1 MEFSDIS
8 SYSDD
13 QVAPMLLKLQSDDKF
28 HDYISKLIYPNSPN
42 ILSGFLKLYTKKK
55 FKRIFANC
63 NSIDEFQ
70 NRMAPFVKKMIDRT
84 TDGFSFSGLENLQD
98 RPTLF
103 ISNHRDISLDAAF
116 LNYLL
121 FSQRLKTVRIA
132 IGDNLLDGG
141 FAEILMRLNKSFIVH
156 RNIQGVKETMRK
168 LSKLSAYI
176 NHSLFNEGESI
187 WIAQKEGRAND
198 GNDFTDESVLKMLY
212 LEERKRIPLKKWVQ
226 SINLTPVAISYEYDP
241 LDKVKAVGWDFQK
254 DWSSEKI
261 NQNDLEEMTTGI
273 FGYKG
278 KVHLHICSPITSEI
292 ENTEELSN
300 LIQDEIIQNYFIW
313 PSSQAAA
320 FLLDK
325 SNFNSPLFD
334 SSIENSNSVK
344 VLKERFKDL
353 EESKQK
359 EFLEIYARPLI
370 NKEKARL
377 SSGL

>member
-42 ILSGFLKLYTKKK
+42 ILSGFLKLYTKKQ
-55 FKRIFANC
+55 FKRIFTNC
-63 NSIDEFQ
+63 NSIVEFQ
-70 NRMAPFVKKMIDRT
+70 NRMAPFVKKMIDKT
-84 TDGFSFSGLENLQD
+84 TDGFSFTGLENLQD

-176 NHSLFNEGESI
+176 NHSLLNEGESI

-292 ENTEELSN
+292 ENTEELAN

-320 FLLDK
+320 FLLDQ
-325 SNFNSPLFD
+325 SNLNSPLFD

-344 VLKERFKDL
+344 LLKERFKDL
-353 EESKQK
+353 EEAKQK
-359 EFLEIYARPLI
+359 EFLKIYARPLI

>member
-42 ILSGFLKLYTKKK
+42 ILSGFLKLYTKKQ
-55 FKRIFANC
+55 FKRIFTNC
-63 NSIDEFQ
+63 NSIVEFQ
-70 NRMAPFVKKMIDRT
+70 NRMAPFVKKMIDKT
-84 TDGFSFSGLENLQD
+84 TDGFSFTGLENLKD

-141 FAEILMRLNKSFIVH
+141 FAEILMRLNKSFVVH

-176 NHSLFNEGESI
+176 HHSLFNEGESI

-226 SINLTPVAISYEYDP
+226 SINLTPVVISYEYDP

>member
-141 FAEILMRLNKSFIVH
+141 FAEILMRLNKSFVVH

-292 ENTEELSN
+292 ENTEELAN

-325 SNFNSPLFD
+325 SDFNSPLFD

-344 VLKERFKDL
+344 LLKERFKDL
-353 EESKQK
+353 EEAKQK
-359 EFLEIYARPLI
+359 EFLKIYARPLI

>member
-141 FAEILMRLNKSFIVH
+141 FAEILMRLNKSFVVH

-176 NHSLFNEGESI
+176 HHSLFNEGESI

>member
-42 ILSGFLKLYTKKK
+42 ILSGFLKLYTKKQ
-55 FKRIFANC
+55 FKRIFTNC
-63 NSIDEFQ
+63 NSIVEFQ
-70 NRMAPFVKKMIDRT
+70 NRMAPFVKKMIDKT
-84 TDGFSFSGLENLQD
+84 TDGFSFTGLENLQD

-141 FAEILMRLNKSFIVH
+141 FAEILMRLNKSFVVH

-320 FLLDK
+320 FLLDQ

-344 VLKERFKDL
+344 LLKERFKDL
-353 EESKQK
+353 EEAKQK
-359 EFLEIYARPLI
+359 EFLKIYARPLI

>member
-13 QVAPMLLKLQSDDKF
+13 QVAPMLLKLESDDKF

-55 FKRIFANC
+55 FKKIFTNC

-70 NRMAPFVKKMIDRT
+70 NRMAPFVKKMIDKT
-84 TDGFSFSGLENLQD
+84 TDGFSFTGLENLQD

-141 FAEILMRLNKSFIVH
+141 FAEILMRLNKSFVVH

-278 KVHLHICSPITSEI
+278 KVHLHICSPITSEV
-292 ENTEELSN
+292 ENTEELAN

>member
-176 NHSLFNEGESI
+176 NHSLLNEGESI

-292 ENTEELSN
+292 ENTEELAN
-300 LIQDEIIQNYFIW
+300 LIQDKIIQNYFIW

-320 FLLDK
+320 FLLDQ
-325 SNFNSPLFD
+325 SNLNSPLFD

-344 VLKERFKDL
+344 LLKERFKDL
-353 EESKQK
+353 EEAKQK
-359 EFLEIYARPLI
+359 EFLKIYARPLI

>member
-13 QVAPMLLKLQSDDKF
+13 QVAPMLLRLQSDDKF

-292 ENTEELSN
+292 ENTEELAN

-320 FLLDK
+320 FLLDQ
-325 SNFNSPLFD
+325 SNLNSPLFD

-344 VLKERFKDL
+344 LLKERFKDL
-353 EESKQK
+353 EEAKQK
-359 EFLEIYARPLI
+359 EFLKIYARPLI

>member
-141 FAEILMRLNKSFIVH
+141 FAEILMRLNKSFVVH

-176 NHSLFNEGESI
+176 NHSLFNDGESI

-292 ENTEELSN
+292 ENTEELAN

-320 FLLDK
+320 FLLDQ

>member
-98 RPTLF
+98 KPTLF

-176 NHSLFNEGESI
+176 NHSLFNDGESI

>member
-13 QVAPMLLKLQSDDKF
+13 QVAPMLLKLESDDKF

-55 FKRIFANC
+55 FKKIFTNC

-70 NRMAPFVKKMIDRT
+70 NRMAPFVKKMIDKT
-84 TDGFSFSGLENLQD
+84 TDGFSFTGLENLKD

-141 FAEILMRLNKSFIVH
+141 FAEILMRLNKSFVVH

-176 NHSLFNEGESI
+176 HHSLFNEGESI

-212 LEERKRIPLKKWVQ
+212 LEQRKRVPLKKWVQ

-254 DWSSEKI
+254 NWSSEKI

-292 ENTEELSN
+292 ENTEELAN
-300 LIQDEIIQNYFIW
+300 TIQDEIIQNYFIW

-320 FLLDK
+320 FLLDQ
-325 SNFNSPLFD
+325 SNFDSPLFD

-344 VLKERFKDL
+344 LLKKRFKDL
-353 EESKQK
+353 EEAKQK
-359 EFLEIYARPLI
+359 EFLKIYARPLI

>member
-55 FKRIFANC
+55 FKRIFTNC

-70 NRMAPFVKKMIDRT
+70 NRMAPFVKKMIDKT
-84 TDGFSFSGLENLQD
+84 TDGFSFTGLENLQD

-292 ENTEELSN
+292 ENTEELAN

-320 FLLDK
+320 FLLDQ

-344 VLKERFKDL
+344 LLKERFKDL
-353 EESKQK
+353 EEAKQK
-359 EFLEIYARPLI
+359 EFLKIYARPLI

>member
-176 NHSLFNEGESI
+176 NHSLFNDGESI

-292 ENTEELSN
+292 ENTEELAN

-320 FLLDK
+320 FLLDQ
-325 SNFNSPLFD
+325 SNLNSPLFD

-344 VLKERFKDL
+344 LLKERFKDL
-353 EESKQK
+353 EEAKQK
-359 EFLEIYARPLI
+359 EFLKIYARPLI

>member
-344 VLKERFKDL
+344 LLKERFKDL
-353 EESKQK
+353 EEAKQK
-359 EFLEIYARPLI
+359 EFLKIYARPLI

>member
-176 NHSLFNEGESI
+176 NHSLFNEGDSI

-292 ENTEELSN
+292 ENTEELAN

-320 FLLDK
+320 FLLDQ
-325 SNFNSPLFD
+325 SNLNSPLFD
-334 SSIENSNSVK
+334 SSIESSNSVK
-344 VLKERFKDL
+344 LLKERFKDL
-353 EESKQK
+353 EEAKQK
-359 EFLEIYARPLI
+359 EFLKIYARPLI

>member
-42 ILSGFLKLYTKKK
+42 ILSGFLKLYTKKQ
-55 FKRIFANC
+55 FKRIFTNC
-63 NSIDEFQ
+63 NSIVEFQ
-70 NRMAPFVKKMIDRT
+70 NRMAPFVKKMIDKT
-84 TDGFSFSGLENLQD
+84 TDGFSFTGLENLKD

-141 FAEILMRLNKSFIVH
+141 FAEILMRLNKSFVVH

-212 LEERKRIPLKKWVQ
+212 LEQRKRVPLKKWVQ

-254 DWSSEKI
+254 NWSSEKI

-292 ENTEELSN
+292 ENTEELAN
-300 LIQDEIIQNYFIW
+300 TIQDEIIQNYFIW

-320 FLLDK
+320 FLLDQ
-325 SNFNSPLFD
+325 SNFDSPLFD

-344 VLKERFKDL
+344 LLKKRFKDL
-353 EESKQK
+353 EEAKQK
-359 EFLEIYARPLI
+359 EFLKIYARPLI

>member
-42 ILSGFLKLYTKKK
+42 ILSGFLKLYTKKQ
-55 FKRIFANC
+55 FKRIFTNC

-70 NRMAPFVKKMIDRT
+70 NRMAPFVKRMIDKT

-141 FAEILMRLNKSFIVH
+141 FAEILMRLNKSFVVH

-176 NHSLFNEGESI
+176 NHSLFNDGESI

-292 ENTEELSN
+292 ENTEELAN

-320 FLLDK
+320 FLLDQ
-325 SNFNSPLFD
+325 SNLNSPLFD

-344 VLKERFKDL
+344 LLKERFKDL
-353 EESKQK
+353 EEAKQK
-359 EFLEIYARPLI
+359 EFLKIYARPLI

>member
-28 HDYISKLIYPNSPN
+28 HDYISKLIYPNFPY
-42 ILSGFLKLYTKKK
+42 ILSGFLKIYTKKK
-55 FKRIFANC
+55 FKRIFTNC

-70 NRMAPFVKKMIDRT
+70 NRMAPFVKRMIDKT

-98 RPTLF
+98 KPTLF

-141 FAEILMRLNKSFIVH
+141 FAEILMRLNKSFVVH

-176 NHSLFNEGESI
+176 HHSLFNEGESI

-212 LEERKRIPLKKWVQ
+212 LEQRKRVPLKKWVQ

-292 ENTEELSN
+292 ENTEELAN
-300 LIQDEIIQNYFIW
+300 TIQDEIIQNYFIW

-320 FLLDK
+320 FLLDQ

-344 VLKERFKDL
+344 LLKERFKDL
-353 EESKQK
+353 EEAKQK
-359 EFLEIYARPLI
+359 EFLKIYARPLI

>member
-141 FAEILMRLNKSFIVH
+141 FAEILMRLNKSFVVH

-292 ENTEELSN
+292 ENTEELAN

-320 FLLDK
+320 FLLDQ
-325 SNFNSPLFD
+325 SNLNSPLFD

-344 VLKERFKDL
+344 LLKERFKDL
-353 EESKQK
+353 EEAKQK
-359 EFLEIYARPLI
+359 EFLKIYARPLI

>member
-141 FAEILMRLNKSFIVH
+141 FAEILMRLNKSFVVH

-292 ENTEELSN
+292 ENTEELAN

-344 VLKERFKDL
+344 LLKERFKDL
-353 EESKQK
+353 EEAKQK
-359 EFLEIYARPLI
+359 EFLKIYARPLI

>member
-28 HDYISKLIYPNSPN
+28 HDYISKLIYPNTPN
-42 ILSGFLKLYTKKK
+42 ILSGFLKLYTKKQ
-55 FKRIFANC
+55 FKRIFTNC
-63 NSIDEFQ
+63 NSIVEFQ
-70 NRMAPFVKKMIDRT
+70 NRMAPFVKKMIDKT

-141 FAEILMRLNKSFIVH
+141 FAEILMRLNKSFVVH

-176 NHSLFNEGESI
+176 NHSLFNDGESI

-212 LEERKRIPLKKWVQ
+212 LEQRKRVPLKKWVQ